1 MSVIICGDMNGTLIE
16 TRNNKHDTYM
26 KDFVNEEKLI
36 CNMDR
41 QVKTFVS
48 HNGSSQ
54 IDHISF
60 TTPGIL
66 NSVEIEEKHYFKSI
80 RVYFS

>member
-1 MSVIICGDMNGTLIE
+1 MNGTLIE

-26 KDFVNEEKLI
+26 QDFVNEQKLI

-54 IDHISF
+54 IDHLSF
-60 TTPGIL
+60 MTPG
-66 NSVEIEEKHYFKSI
+66 HYENTPI
-80 RVYFS
+80 QIY